1 MDEISVLRKEIINK
15 RKQLSLE
22 ARLSMSD
29 TIYEKVCQLSEYKNS
44 DNVLVYADV
53 NGEVATDKII
63 LNALLQGK
71 NVYAPVCL
79 DNHSMDFYQ
88 IFAIDEMYP
97 GKYGIRE
104 PLQIDNL
111 VFSKSKITANT
122 ICIVPGVLF
131 DNCGNRV
138 GYGAGYYDRY
148 FDRMK
153 IKNRIAICYDFQI
166 VDTIKCSPHD
176 ITMTKV
182 ICN

>member
-29 TIYEKVCQLSEYKNS
+29 SIYEKVCKLSEYKNS

-111 VFSKSKITANT
+111 VFSNVSSCIKSLFTNNSDEARFALESFLTA
-122 ICIVPGVLF
+122 IF
-131 DNCGNRV
+131 
-138 GYGAGYYDRY
+138 Y
-148 FDRMK
+148 FLWESS
-153 IKNRIAICYDFQI
+153 
-166 VDTIKCSPHD
+166 V
-176 ITMTKV
+176 
-182 ICN
+182 